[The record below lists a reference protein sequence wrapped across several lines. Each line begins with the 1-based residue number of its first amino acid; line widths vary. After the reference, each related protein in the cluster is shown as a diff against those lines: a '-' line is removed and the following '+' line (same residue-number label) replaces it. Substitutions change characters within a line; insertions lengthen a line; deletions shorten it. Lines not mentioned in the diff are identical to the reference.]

1 MNTPSQSQRKA
12 RFASGA
18 HGEDSTIAVRGADAA
33 ETAGSTAS
41 PSPRCVIPLQA
52 TPPQHTLSWEVRHQ
66 LDRCRTD
73 RRRQKRGRPFPAE
86 PRSSP
91 RYPRQGALPNGAAW
105 QWIREGVVMEIIGTI
120 VFGAVIGVLAR
131 IVLPGKQPYGFIVTI
146 LLGIAGALIGY
157 WLWGLLGGGNTFG
170 IDWIR
175 WVISVAAAAILSL
188 GYSAITRRSKTE
200 A

>member
-1 MNTPSQSQRKA
+1 
-12 RFASGA
+12 
-18 HGEDSTIAVRGADAA
+18 
-33 ETAGSTAS
+33 
-41 PSPRCVIPLQA
+41 
-52 TPPQHTLSWEVRHQ
+52 
-66 LDRCRTD
+66 
-73 RRRQKRGRPFPAE
+73 
-86 PRSSP
+86 
-91 RYPRQGALPNGAAW
+91 
-105 QWIREGVVMEIIGTI
+105 MEIIGTI

-146 LLGIAGALIGY
+146 LLGIAGALLGY

-188 GYSAITRRSKTE
+188 GYSAIMRRSKTE